1 MTPFPIDSRKP
12 DSPFLERLRNGVT
25 RCHPSPA
32 EPTRGA
38 KVEGAIVCSR
48 ARTRTRG
55 SEAIRSHHRPLRR
68 RALPGSRRR
77 SPLSSAC
84 PSVDQVRPAA
94 PPPHGEGGGGPA
106 PTGCPPCLR
115 STHTPAPL
123 FKHRVDKMSGG
134 QKSICPQKAAGGT
147 SPRGGFGHLGVAPF
161 ILPQIPGNLRGILRR
176 RRAPVP
182 PGNFSCALKRQ
193 RRRLRASQG
202 QLPAEPRSVSGR
214 LPDTPYL
221 GVTPAPPHLAHL
233 PPAHPPT
240 NSRCR
245 EHQGGHRTAGQRSSG
260 SIRGGERGHTRDSAH

>member
-94 PPPHGEGGGGPA
+94 PPPHGEGGEA
-106 PTGCPPCLR
+106 
-115 STHTPAPL
+115 
-123 FKHRVDKMSGG
+123 
-134 QKSICPQKAAGGT
+134 
-147 SPRGGFGHLGVAPF
+147 
-161 ILPQIPGNLRGILRR
+161 RR
-176 RRAPVP
+176 RPGAPH
-182 PGNFSCALKRQ
+182 
-193 RRRLRASQG
+193 
-202 QLPAEPRSVSGR
+202 VSGR
-214 LPDTPYL
+214 LTRQRPSSSIGWTKCQVDKSPYAL
-221 GVTPAPPHLAHL
+221 RRRLEARHHAVVSGTWESLRSFCPRFPAICGAFSAGVGHPYPLEISRAP
-233 PPAHPPT
+233 
-240 NSRCR
+240 
-245 EHQGGHRTAGQRSSG
+245 
-260 SIRGGERGHTRDSAH
+260 